1 MPASSHIAVRID
13 LEQIRRN
20 ARAIKELVKVSVLAV
35 IKADA
40 YGVGAARVAA
50 AIANIVDGFCVFSL
64 AEAATAE
71 LWQRTGKP
79 CMVLGPDDGANADD
93 YLAQHARPAV
103 WDVGRAARLRRALPI
118 LSVDTG
124 MQRFAC
130 PAEQLDAALTAGEC
144 DEAFTHAT
152 DPDRARRFLELMRG
166 RGLRLHAA
174 GSSLL
179 HEPSARLDAVRPG
192 LALYC
197 GAVRVS
203 TPLIE
208 TRKSDGPVGYGR
220 FAATYHGV
228 IRAGYFNGLRPGP
241 CLINGRR
248 SRIVEVGMQTSFVK
262 TCSDDN
268 ICDEVVLLGDSLAEA
283 EIAGEWKTSP
293 HEVLTRFA
301 GAGNREYV
309 G

>member
-1 MPASSHIAVRID
+1 MPSSPHINIRID
-13 LEQIRRN
+13 LEQVRRN
-20 ARAIKELVKVSVLAV
+20 ARAIRELTNAAVLAV

-40 YGVGAARVAA
+40 YGVGAARIAP
-50 AIANIVDGFCVFSL
+50 AIADIVDGFCVFSL
-64 AEAATAE
+64 AEAAAAE
-71 LWQRTGKP
+71 LWQRTGKI
-79 CMVLGPDDGANADD
+79 CLVLGPDDDAGADD

-103 WDVGRAARLRRALPI
+103 WEVERATKLRRARPV

-130 PAEQLDAALTAGEC
+130 PAAQLDAVLAAGGC

-152 DPDRARRFLELMRG
+152 SLDRVQLLLERVGG

-192 LALYC
+192 LALYQ

-203 TPLIE
+203 TRLID
-208 TRKSDGPVGYGR
+208 TRKSDGPVGYSG
-220 FAATYHGV
+220 FAASHHGV

-241 CLINGRR
+241 CLVNGRR
-248 SRIVEVGMQTSFVK
+248 SRVIEVGMQTAFVE
-262 TCSDDN
+262 TCAADMVG
-268 ICDEVVLLGDSLAEA
+268 DEVVLLGDSLSET
-283 EIAGEWKTSP
+283 EIAAEWKTSP
-293 HEVLTRFA
+293 HEALTRLA
-301 GAGNREYV
+301 GTGIREYV